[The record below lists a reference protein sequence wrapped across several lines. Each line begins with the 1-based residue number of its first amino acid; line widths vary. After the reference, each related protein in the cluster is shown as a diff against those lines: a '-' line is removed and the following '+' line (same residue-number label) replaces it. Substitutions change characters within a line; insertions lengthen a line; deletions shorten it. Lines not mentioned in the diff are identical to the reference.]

1 MTKLDSL
8 TADPKQ
14 SLKIPVETG
23 ELVTLTLEFVASQ
36 RGWFYS
42 IEYQG
47 WTGVSR
53 RRLVNSP
60 NMLRQFRGVIP
71 FGLACYV
78 TDGQEPIF
86 IDDFSS
92 GRAQVYLLEN
102 ETDKDTMEGVIA
114 S

>member
-1 MTKLDSL
+1 MTKLDAL
-8 TADPKQ
+8 TAAPKQ
-14 SLKIPVETG
+14 IIKTQDDTG
-23 ELVTLTLEFVASQ
+23 AIITLTLEFVASQ

-42 IEYQG
+42 VGYPG

-78 TDGQEPIF
+78 TDGYEPVF
-86 IDDFSS
+86 IDDFTS
-92 GRAQVYLLEN
+92 GRVQVYLLEN
-102 ETDKDTMEGVIA
+102 ETDKELMESVIA